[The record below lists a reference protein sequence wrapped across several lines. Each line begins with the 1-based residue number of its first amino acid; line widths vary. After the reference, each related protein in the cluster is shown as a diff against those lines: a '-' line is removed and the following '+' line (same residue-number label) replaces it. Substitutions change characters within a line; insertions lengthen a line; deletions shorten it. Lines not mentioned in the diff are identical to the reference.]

1 MVVDGKQ
8 VTMVLWDTAGQEEYD
23 RLRPL
28 SYESTDAFVLIFDR
42 YSIDT
47 YENIKSRWFPEL
59 QQHAGHVPIVL
70 VGVTIE
76 SVDPTIPQLDLITS
90 EQGKEL
96 KQTIKVTRLY
106 IVVFF
111 FNFIYTCLY
120 KNAHL
125 NVATNFVLTVF
136 RLCHTWSAVSAL
148 VKAPK
153 KCSKKPL
160 VLLYAYRLQRKEECR
175 LNRPLKCCRVRKQSV
190 ALFSSFNVFVL
201 KPFCCHYCTSGER
214 CTCCLAVTLS
224 CSLSS

>member
-1 MVVDGKQ
+1 MQFNILHLTFIITLFPGDVLKTTLLIRFTTNQYPEDYIPTVFDNYSFSMVVDGKQ
-8 VTMVLWDTAGQEEYD
+8 VTMGLWDTAGQEEYD

-42 YSIDT
+42 YSINT

-111 FNFIYTCLY
+111 F
-120 KNAHL
+120 
-125 NVATNFVLTVF
+125 
-136 RLCHTWSAVSAL
+136 
-148 VKAPK
+148 
-153 KCSKKPL
+153 
-160 VLLYAYRLQRKEECR
+160 
-175 LNRPLKCCRVRKQSV
+175 
-190 ALFSSFNVFVL
+190 
-201 KPFCCHYCTSGER
+201 
-214 CTCCLAVTLS
+214 
-224 CSLSS
+224 